1 MSDEATNVAS
11 ATVAQPAALKSTDT
25 LKTESKPAPKAE
37 AAKPAKPEAPRIEA
51 PKDTANEQAP
61 PEGDQ
66 QDDASAADKFDR
78 KEQLR
83 LSRKMKE
90 RLGRERRITAER
102 TRADVIRE
110 LQESGQLPAHQQP
123 QRQDAEPQGER
134 EKTLADF
141 DFDPVAYQKYLVQQG
156 IESYKR
162 EEQTRTQQAK
172 QAEAAEQF
180 KAKIDAF
187 EAKVGAGAWEDI
199 ESSRLNADPAYKPLC
214 DLFLGDEHDL
224 DIAHHLVQHPE
235 EADRLLALP
244 PLQRVR
250 EVAKLADQFSDEPP
264 AVTTA
269 APVLPPKKTTNAPPP
284 PKTVSGAGKPA
295 VDVRSP
301 EISTADRIAAWKAGG
316 RR

>member
-11 ATVAQPAALKSTDT
+11 ATGAQPAALKSTDT

-37 AAKPAKPEAPRIEA
+37 AAKPAKPEVPGKSEQQNEA
-51 PKDTANEQAP
+51 KPEKSGSEAP
-61 PEGDQ
+61 PEGE
-66 QDDASAADKFDR
+66 QDDAPAAAAPER
-78 KEQLR
+78 KEQR
-83 LSRKMKE
+83 LPRWMKE
-90 RLGRERRITAER
+90 RLERERQVTAAR
-102 TRADVIRE
+102 TREQVLRE
-110 LQESGQLPAHQQP
+110 LQQGNNQPAQP
-123 QRQDAEPQGER
+123 QHQNAEPQGER

-162 EEQTRTQQAK
+162 EEQTRAQQAK

-250 EVAKLADQFSDEPP
+250 ELAKLADQFSDEPP

-301 EISTADRIAAWKAGG
+301 EISTADRIAAWKAGK
-316 RR
+316 R